1 MATTTRRTLD
11 QLPQIFQ
18 TDKNKRFLTSTLDQL
33 TQPGKLTK
41 VDGYIGSKTSK
52 VFKSTDRYVKE
63 GTADR
68 QDYQLEPATTYVDKD
83 GNVEFS
89 CDYLDLINQVKT
101 YGGHTENSTDDINHS
116 RMFQGESYS
125 FAPPIDLDKLVN
137 FREYY
142 WIPNGP
148 APVQADI
155 TQPGGVSTY
164 TVKNNSRGGY
174 TFNNDGITNP
184 VLTLYR
190 GNTYKFEVN
199 APGHPF
205 WIKTVNSLGKDDGV
219 QGGYVNNNGTE
230 QGTVEFEVPLLTD
243 GSTLHPTI
251 LYYQCQNHQ
260 AMHGTIVI
268 RDLDETVVTPNV
280 TKEII
285 GKKYYQASNGVK
297 FTNGLKIY
305 FNGALDPADTL
316 NTTNKQFYVE
326 GVGEAIKLVDVD
338 NIVNTYRELV
348 TPIGSPWDENGTQE
362 FDTFYWDAQDYYPN
376 KQDYF
381 TINRSSNDNNAW
393 SRLNRWFHRDVI
405 KDTAKYNSDSTT
417 TILPFELEEKYRAKR
432 PIIEFDADLQ
442 LYNHGSISKNPVDLF
457 DIREQDAFSNVKGQT
472 IAYVDGVDLRQGDR
486 VVFSA
491 DIDPDV
497 RNKIWVVDYT
507 TFASLD
513 STVAR
518 KINLIEAEDSSTV
531 QNGHSVLIKRGLNL
545 EGLTYHF
552 DGTNWIYS
560 QQHLA
565 VNEAPKFELYDSN
578 GIVLGDNDTY
588 SASNFIGSTI
598 FAVNESDNGTLDTEY
613 GKKITYSSL
622 GTQSDIQFDNNL
634 ASGFFQY
641 ADAQGKSLFTY
652 FDTTFY
658 RKNQTLEDVTY
669 GNGWQKYYKTTDQWI
684 SDVQIVGDE
693 KELFQIRS
701 FSKAAYIT
709 DLTVRVFVNGKRVIE
724 GTDYFLTRSDLD
736 STVRG
741 DLFVQFNTLRKA
753 GDTITIKCKS
763 AQSKNGFGKYEIPF
777 NIEING
783 LNERVNL
790 FTLHELNDHVLSITD
805 SHPDYVGTQ
814 PGAGNLRDIDVPKT
828 YGERIMTHEGSLP
841 LASFFLKDQKA
852 NFISAIRYTAT
863 EYARWKKSFL
873 QMAVD
878 LPFSGSVKDHVDTI
892 IVEMSK
898 TKTPM
903 FPFYYDDMVGYGR
916 DRSEITYTIVDP
928 DNEVY
933 AINSVFDTSTLS
945 KRALYVYYKDLY
957 DNEKQLIQGRDY
969 IFDTKNSSIIM
980 LRQTSDYGWNTTKL
994 EIGGTL
1000 TIYDY
1005 NNTNGS
1011 YLPPTPAKLGLAPMS
1026 IPYIFSDDTYQ
1037 SLDSTAV
1044 RVVKGH
1050 DGSLTKTYGDLRDD
1064 LLLELELRIY
1074 NNIKV
1079 TLRDDFIPL
1088 IQEPGVYRKAI
1099 GVESY
1104 TREEYNLV
1112 LDGEFYDWVG
1122 RNGVDYVTHGNYDD
1136 TNQFTWNYSQL
1147 GNSVDGERLPG
1158 HWRGVYKYFYD
1169 TDTPHTTPWEM
1180 LGFTEK
1186 PSWWEGRYGPAP
1198 YTRGNTLLWGD
1209 LENGHIH
1216 QGPRA
1221 SSKNNV
1227 FRRPGL
1233 SNNIPV
1239 DDNGNLTAPRDAG
1252 TIKGSST
1259 NSSQR
1264 SGAWKFGD
1272 QGPAETAYR
1281 RSSEY
1286 KFAQTMACA
1295 LLYPAKFFGETFDVS
1310 RLVTNVAG
1318 QLVYKTSGRFM
1329 EPNKLIF
1336 PYIDENNDGSVNRT
1350 AGYINIIANYI
1361 RAINGNVINDIQTPV
1376 HNLSIR
1382 LMYKMA
1388 GFTNKSNLKIIS
1400 GSTSPLSTAR
1410 SIFIPEENYK
1420 IFMNK
1425 STPIDTV
1432 NYSAVIVQRVSMD
1445 DSSAGYQISGY
1456 NQAERYFK
1464 ILPSK
1469 QNNNAT
1475 SITVG
1480 GATEPFQDWVSGG
1493 FYAKDTVVRYV
1504 NVFYRAKRDIASSS
1518 NFDSNLWTNM
1528 GSRLPVRG
1536 GTRALIYKDFTNIPE
1551 TIPYGTQ
1558 YRNVEEVF
1566 DFILSYG
1573 RYLESIGFIFDSM
1586 TPDINEPA
1594 DFLLSGKEF
1603 LFWTQQNWAPGT
1615 TITLSPS
1622 AYELRYKNTQGVA
1635 DSLVNQYR
1643 PYPVLNQN
1651 GLAVST
1657 KDLSTIRENGVFIVK
1672 TNPESTGLYNITLD
1686 IVQKEHALLFDNRTV
1701 FNDILLDSALG
1712 FRQPRLFVRGFKTDD
1727 WNGDMYSPGFIFD
1740 EARLNSWEQYKDYDI
1755 GTAVIFQGKNYTV
1768 NTKHTSNQNFDATKF
1783 NFKDEAP
1790 KSQLLPNLDY
1800 KADQFRDFYELESDN
1815 FDAEQQKLAQHLVG
1829 YQTRSYLEN
1838 LDLDEITQYKFYQG
1852 FIKEKGT
1859 IDAVTKLLN
1868 AQVSDTAN
1876 YSIFEEW
1883 AFRVGLYGGHRTQ
1896 KMLEFVVDESKGAE
1910 QVVPVELLDGATN
1923 YITGSNSVQVR
1934 PEDMYSSET
1943 DYLGSPFPTYE
1954 TSKTLREIF
1963 KYDVAGYVREDQVDA
1978 SVVTSNELVDLDSSN
1993 FENGSLIWVGTYK
2006 GNANKTNNNSWDVL
2020 RVTETDV
2027 RLTDYKVIND
2037 STINFTTTIPHGLSE
2052 NDYVFITGMLEELDG
2067 IYQVKEEFD
2076 STYNQKAF
2084 SIKWNR
2090 PYVPT
2095 TPAGGDSSAGLLFTF
2110 NSIRLNNTSEVAG
2123 ATPPLGWKDG
2133 DRVFIDNNWEATP
2146 TKWEVLQK
2154 QSPYT
2159 DQTGQLI
2166 LKPNGQRSNV
2176 EFGSVIVSPSNYL
2189 AAASVMIG
2197 APGDANGGKVYIFG
2211 RPIGEKS
2218 VLTALRE
2225 ISSPIPNK
2233 VGAVFG
2239 NDDQFGKAIATND
2252 DGTVMAVG
2260 APASKDIIKIILT
2273 GDTGDSTD
2281 YILDTYYPI
2290 GVTVTGSDS
2299 GASGT
2304 VMNYREYNTEDSTV
2318 VQPIIYVK
2326 NNGSTNFV
2334 VGEQLV
2340 SPDSGVT
2347 RIKDIDNADH
2357 TAQGSVVI
2365 YTLQDNSYQVKDIIA
2380 SPQGFSNEE
2389 FGGGVAVSDDGNYI
2403 FIGAPGHNN
2412 QRGCIY
2418 VYNYKQ
2424 DFSSEQYDF
2433 LTQITPDQA
2442 VNGLRFGEN
2451 IKADTKGTKLIV
2463 SCPKSDNPKGD
2474 STASAGNV
2482 FIYARGTNTVS
2493 DFKRVQILTEGESD
2507 FSTTPTTSNRFGHSM
2522 DMSAD
2527 GDYLFISSVEASD
2540 TFENQGKVYVYKIEE
2555 TKLLSDGT
2563 TTSWTLPFKGSY
2575 SNINDSTTRTDTF
2588 WITVDGEILNPNDGS
2603 TARYYSLDDSSS
2615 TVYININ
2622 DDPLQTDQVIKS
2634 FRYVLQQILIAEVP
2648 KANGGFGAF
2657 ISANANGSEIG
2668 IASDKGDQKVF
2679 TTFDVRFRGDDS
2691 TGADGSTTTYDFA
2704 TTFDKGATRFSTTK
2718 AETGKVEMFRR
2729 YNDYYLKD
2737 QDITS
2742 LDVKTGDGWG
2752 DALSVQEDFV
2762 YVGAPGFEL
2771 ELNDSTILDAG
2782 LVKEY
2787 ARTGDL
2793 VYGWTTDGYAGST
2806 NVDGTVG
2813 SAELVNPYRITK
2825 NYLFDK
2831 STSKTVQFLDWIDPA
2846 KGKLPGD
2853 AAQEIKYESPW
2864 DPAIYTI
2871 GTDNVTV
2878 QETRSW
2884 GEKQVGELW
2893 WDLEDTKFQYY
2904 EQFNNNYKK
2913 NKWGALFP
2921 GTQVKVYEWVESDLL
2936 PENYTTISNSTAGP
2950 SLNITGLP
2958 KYDNTVYVERSKFNN
2973 RKGIFETKY
2982 YFWVNRP
2989 TTVPNTPGRII
3000 SAERVARLIESPLTT
3015 GYAYVG
3021 VTGNNELFY
3030 ANCRTFLSGT
3040 DTVAHL
3046 EYKTVDDAVDEHN
3059 EWQLMAEGDP
3069 NSLPPDTLTEKLI
3082 DSLIG
3087 YDKYAQV
3094 VPDREISESRKY
3106 GIESKPERQ
3115 SMFVNRA
3122 GATEA
3127 FFIEVNKILAKYKF
3141 AQGYDLSKF
3150 NLFDPYPSA
3159 ILKEYNEQVGSFAEL
3174 SYINTDTVTDK
3185 YKVLVTNDETAN
3197 SFWSLYEWQ
3206 GFGDDSAGL
3215 ELGWKRIKTQS
3226 YDTRIYWDFKNWY
3239 ADGYSDESAPSYT
3252 VSTVDKVPTVPAIV
3266 GDTIKI
3272 TRALNGEFELRLKT
3286 EDGFETV
3293 GLGNGTITINDTAY
3307 AYSEGAIGYDSG
3319 TYDATN
3325 FDQEPTVEIRNLV
3338 EGIVRSLLTEELA
3351 VEWNQL
3357 WFTMIRRILSEQKYV
3372 DWILR
3377 TGFLK
3382 INNTYSTLNT
3392 DFEYRN
3398 DPIDYV
3404 LNYIN
3409 EVKPLHSQVRDY
3421 TVNYSQLETMGM
3433 DVTDFDIEPYY
3444 DIVQGKIISPT
3455 FDNNPAKFS
3464 EQPYKIFADNY
3475 TRYVGEISISDGGAG
3490 YTEKPTVTFTGGTK
3504 NIPSLY
3510 FNSELVTN
3518 YYSVYHFWVKSNGI
3532 PAHAIGE
3539 NLEVPSSRAKKR
3551 NYQFKIKRSPEVRT
3565 NKTDAIG
3572 FIGVATNGV
3581 PFHSAKGTEI
3591 NTTIDSTTMYKD
3603 EWLDRKQA
3611 GFIDSTN
3618 ARINVNQSRAYY
3630 YLADPGSLYSKSS
3643 STHSSL
3649 IGWAFDGYPIY
3660 GAYAYTTAMDSSSA
3674 IKLMKSSYRLKSGT
3688 RADGT
3693 AYNGTYTDDY
3703 EYVAGLG
3710 DLDQHNGRTCVT
3722 PEYTAGTYAYFVSLE
3737 DDLTPEYP
3745 YIVGPQFYG
3754 VPQSQTYT
3762 ENNRYGAFIDVD
3774 EVQLET
3780 ASQARATAY
3789 VSAGAISRV
3798 IVDYTGSGY
3807 TQTPTITITGGG
3819 TGVTRTAKLY
3829 AQLEN
3834 GKVREFDTTL
3844 AFDRIKGTN
3853 ELTTKTIV
3861 DWEINTSY
3869 TATQNVRYN
3878 NRIYRVT
3885 TAFTSSNVFDD
3896 TNLERWHAA
3905 DRIFTYYEPG
3915 VGMPGLMG
3923 DGSSSPESYAQLMS
3937 GLEYG
3942 GVQVRS
3948 IKFDT
3953 GSNYDIGSGFDAGK
3967 YDAGVISDDT
3977 DTYADYDTKLEGGKF
3992 STDVGT
3998 RPEEIIVQGDEFQG
4012 NEYSTYAPEEVVP
4025 GITFDTVDIQVY
4037 SKPADGGP
4045 LVDINTFIGD
4055 GSTTTFSLTLLPQ
4068 TDEAIFVYKNNHLL
4082 DNIHDSTA
4090 THFTID
4096 YPNKT
4101 ITFTTAPAVNDYIM
4115 IQTFSTGGAN
4125 VVNQTT
4131 ATGDGSTTVFNVA
4144 GAINRVGRAYVTV
4157 NGAKTTVTIS
4167 DAGDSASVNLT
4178 FSSAPAANSV
4188 IQILLTDTTTKTFNE
4203 VKTET
4208 FLFDGSTETYVL
4220 QSPPSSAP
4228 PFHSAAIVTRNNLRL
4243 VPPDTAYYT
4252 GDGSSTIFAIPTDPA
4267 ERQNIVQGD
4276 IEAHINGIRQQVN
4289 ADWTYDTSTFQV
4301 TFTSTPADGD
4311 AIAITTKSGH
4321 DYTIDSTSLNLNT
4334 GQGGFTAGDVIKVT
4348 TFSNHNEMH
4357 IETQVFSGVKNTAA
4371 FYGAN
4376 NSASQILNVGTGGKL
4391 IDTFETSQKK
4401 AVQYQITALGSDGNT
4416 QIETL
4421 TVLSDGTNVF
4431 LSSLGRV
4438 FTGSTKTIEY
4448 ASSIAGSTVSITGT
4462 TSSGTADVR
4471 FWQTHLDEST
4481 VAVGGTNEA
4490 VIAVDMNDSSSTVVD
4505 TTTDNTNQSTYF
4517 YYAKGDVDG
4526 HESGY
4531 VTFHFDGTTA
4541 NTTHYGILNT
4551 QTTQFMTF
4559 TGAMSG
4565 STAQLKAS
4573 TDDPTTLLKM
4583 YRIALSSTTST
4594 FQDEGSKFIAP
4605 QTVDGSATTLDTIPQ
4620 GTTSDIYQSAIYYYS
4635 AVIGGGGDRETGILT
4650 LAANGLTA
4658 NINQF
4663 GILTSDEPA
4672 NTSLLT
4678 FSASIVGSNAVLSCA
4693 ETSSTTASVTLY
4705 RVGYDQAL
4713 QIEQQVANNYTMS
4726 NIISNTNYLWVTYN
4740 GERLVQGVDFSVE
4753 DDSKTISIPTPRFV
4767 TDGSSVD
4774 RVVVTAISTDRLAP
4788 ATGFRIFKDIL
4799 DRYHYKRIAKANITE
4814 LSSPLLISDTTISV
4828 RDGSVLA
4835 TPSTTYPGVVFI
4847 DKERIE
4853 YSTKDGNTLSNI
4865 RRGTLGTGAKANY
4878 ISGTEVVDAS
4888 TNQTIPNSGDAITT
4902 DTYTGDGSTTF
4913 FDLTTQPAEA
4923 DELTVFVSGVRLR
4936 RLNDDSSANYT
4947 VGGDSARGI
4956 TFTTAPTS
4964 GRIVKIQHKTGQI
4977 WYDTGTDPATA
4988 TNAKG
4993 LQNATSVPAKFLLD
5007 GESRLPK

>member
-1 MATTTRRTLD
+1 MATTTRRTLE

-18 TDKNKRFLTSTLDQL
+18 TDKNRRFLNSTLDQL
-33 TQPGKLTK
+33 SQPGKLTK
-41 VDGYIGSKTSK
+41 VDGYVGSKTSK

-63 GTADR
+63 STADR
-68 QDYQLEPATTYVDKD
+68 QDYQLEPATTYVDKN

-101 YGGHTENSTDDINHS
+101 YGGHTENTTDDINHS

-125 FAPPIDLDKLVN
+125 FAPPVDLDKLVN

-148 APVQADI
+148 APVLVDLQ
-155 TQPGGVSTY
+155 QPGGVSTFS
-164 TVKNNSRGGY
+164 VVNNARGGY
-174 TFNNDGITNP
+174 TFNDDGITNP
-184 VLTLYR
+184 VITLYR
-190 GNTYKFEVN
+190 GNTYRFEVN

-205 WIKTVNSLGKDDGV
+205 WIKTLNSLGTDDGV
-219 QGGYVNNNGTE
+219 QGGYVNNNGAE

-243 GSTLHPTI
+243 GSTTHPTV
-251 LYYQCQNHQ
+251 LYYQCQYHQ
-260 AMHGTIVI
+260 AMHGTIII
-268 RDLDETVVTPNV
+268 RDLDETVVKPNV
-280 TKEII
+280 FAEVVN
-285 GKKYYQASNGVK
+285 KKYYQSSNGVK
-297 FTNGLKIY
+297 FTNGLKVY
-305 FNGALDPADTL
+305 FSGDLDPSDPVNRTG
-316 NTTNKQFYVE
+316 KQYYVE
-326 GVGEAIKLVDVD
+326 GVGKKIRLVDVD
-338 NIVNTYRELV
+338 TIVNTYSELV

-362 FDTFYWDAQDYYPN
+362 FDTFYWDAQDFYPG

-381 TINRSSNDNNAW
+381 TINRSSVDNNAW

-405 KDTAKYNSDSTT
+405 KDTAKYNSDSTS
-417 TILPFELEEKYRAKR
+417 TILPYELDEAFRAKR

-442 LYNHGSISKNPVDLF
+442 LHNHGAVAKDPIDLF
-457 DIREQDAFSNVKGQT
+457 DIAETDAFSNVKGQT
-472 IAYVDGVDLRQGDR
+472 LAFVDGVDLKDGDR

-491 DIDPDV
+491 DNDPDV
-497 RNKIWVVDYT
+497 RNKIWVVQYV

-513 STVAR
+513 STVSK
-518 KINLIEAEDSSTV
+518 KINLVEAEDSSVV
-531 QNGHSVLIKRGLNL
+531 QKDQCVLIKKGLNL

-565 VNEAPKFELYDSN
+565 INEAPKFELYDAN
-578 GIVLGDNDTY
+578 GVVVSDNDTY
-588 SASNFIGSTI
+588 SASDFQGSTI
-598 FAVNESDNGTLDTEY
+598 FAVNESDNGTFDTVY
-613 GKKITYSSL
+613 KKNITYASL
-622 GTQSDIQFDNNL
+622 GAQSDIQFDNNL

-641 ADAQGKSLFTY
+641 ADDQGKSLFTF

-658 RKNQTLEDVTY
+658 RKNKTLEDFTY
-669 GNGWQKYYKTTDQWI
+669 GNGWEKYYKTTDQWI

-701 FSKAAYIT
+701 FTKAAFIN
-709 DLTVRVFVNGKRVIE
+709 DLTVRVFVNGRRVIE
-724 GTDYFLTRSDLD
+724 GKDYFLTRSDLD

-741 DLFVQFNTLRKA
+741 DLFVQFFALRKA

-763 AQSKNGFGKYEIPF
+763 TQSKNGFGKYEIPF
-777 NIEING
+777 NIERNG
-783 LNERVNL
+783 LNQRVPL
-790 FTLHELNDHVLSITD
+790 FTLHEISDHVLSITD
-805 SHPDYVGTQ
+805 SHPNYEGIQ
-814 PGAGNLRDIDVPKT
+814 PGAGNLRDLPVPKT
-828 YGERIMTHEGSLP
+828 YGERIMTHEGSMP
-841 LASFFLKDQKA
+841 LASFFLKDSKA
-852 NFISAIRYTAT
+852 NFVTAMRYVGT

-873 QMAVD
+873 KMAVD
-878 LPFSGSVKDHVDTI
+878 LPFSGSIKDHVDTI
-892 IVEMSK
+892 IVEMGKSR
-898 TKTPM
+898 TPT

-916 DRSEITYTIVDP
+916 DRSEIVYTIVDP

-945 KRALYVYYKDLY
+945 KRALYVYYSDIY
-957 DNEKQLIQGRDY
+957 GQERQLVLGRDY
-969 IFDTKNSSIIM
+969 IFDTKNSSIVMINPES
-980 LRQTSDYGWNTTKL
+980 QNFD
-994 EIGGTL
+994 IGGRFV
-1000 TIYDY
+1000 IHDY

-1011 YLPPTPAKLGLAPMS
+1011 YIPPTPAKLGLAQSSVPT
-1026 IPYIFSDDTYQ
+1026 IFADDTYQ

-1044 RVVKGH
+1044 RVIKGH
-1050 DGSLTKTYGDLRDD
+1050 DGSLTKTFGDLRDQ

-1074 NNIKV
+1074 NNLKV
-1079 TLRDDFIPL
+1079 QMRDDFIPL
-1088 IQEPGVYRKAI
+1088 TQEPGVYRKAT
-1099 GVESY
+1099 GADSY

-1112 LDGEFYDWVG
+1112 MDGEFYDWVG
-1122 RNGVDYVTHGNYDD
+1122 RNGVDYSSHTNYDD
-1136 TNQFTWNYSQL
+1136 GNQFTWNYSQL
-1147 GNSVDGERLPG
+1147 GNSVDGEKLPG
-1158 HWRGVYKYFYD
+1158 HWRGIYKYFYD

-1180 LGFTEK
+1180 LGFKEK
-1186 PSWWEGRYGPAP
+1186 PTWWENRYGPAP
-1198 YTRGNTLLWGD
+1198 YTRGNTTLWDD
-1209 LENGHIH
+1209 LATGHIH
-1216 QGPRA
+1216 KGPRS
-1221 SSKNNV
+1221 SSKNLT

-1233 SNNIPV
+1233 LNNIPV

-1259 NSSQR
+1259 NISQR
-1264 SGAWKFGD
+1264 SGSWKYGD
-1272 QGPAETAYR
+1272 HGPAETAWR

-1286 KFAQTMACA
+1286 CFAKTMACA

-1310 RLVTNVAG
+1310 RLVTNSAG
-1318 QLVYKTSGRFM
+1318 QLVYKSSGRFM
-1329 EPNKLIF
+1329 EPSKLVF
-1336 PYIDENNDGSVNRT
+1336 PYIDENGDGSVNRT
-1350 AGYINIIANYI
+1350 AGYINIISNYV
-1361 RAINGNVINDIQTPV
+1361 RAINGNTVNDIQTPV

-1388 GFTNKSNLKIIS
+1388 GFTNKTNLKIIS

-1410 SIFIPEENYK
+1410 SIFIPEENYR

-1425 STPIDTV
+1425 STPITTV
-1432 NYSAVIVQRVSMD
+1432 NYSAVIVQRVEMD
-1445 DSSAGYQISGY
+1445 DSSAGYEISGY

-1464 ILPSK
+1464 VLPSK
-1469 QNNNAT
+1469 QNNNST

-1480 GATEPFQDWVSGG
+1480 GATEAFQDWVSGG
-1493 FYAKDTVVRYV
+1493 FYAKDAVVRYI
-1504 NVFYRAKRDIASSS
+1504 NVFYRAKRDIPSST
-1518 NFDSNLWTNM
+1518 NFDINFWTNM
-1528 GSRLPVRG
+1528 GSTLPVRG
-1536 GTRALIYKDFTNIPE
+1536 GVRAQLFKDFDPVPE
-1551 TIPYGTQ
+1551 IVPYGKR
-1558 YRNVEEVF
+1558 YRNVEDIF
-1566 DFILSYG
+1566 DFIISYG
-1573 RYLESIGFIFDSM
+1573 RYLESVGFEFDSM

-1603 LFWTQQNWAPGT
+1603 LFWTQQNWRAGT

-1622 AYELRYKNTQGVA
+1622 AYELRYKNTSGVV

-1643 PYPVLNQN
+1643 PYSVLNQN
-1651 GLAVST
+1651 GLAVAT
-1657 KDLSTIRENGVFIVK
+1657 KDISTIRENGVFTVK
-1672 TNPESTGLYNITLD
+1672 TNPDSTGLYNITLD
-1686 IVQKEHALLFDNRTV
+1686 IVQKEHALLFDNKTV
-1701 FNDILLDSALG
+1701 FNDILLDAAIG
-1712 FRQPRLFVRGFKTDD
+1712 FRQPRLFIRGFKTDD
-1727 WNGDMYSPGFIFD
+1727 WNGDMYSPGFVFD
-1740 EARLNSWEQYKDYDI
+1740 EARVDSWEQYKDYDI
-1755 GTAVIFQGKNYTV
+1755 GTVVKFQGKNYAV
-1768 NTKHTSNQNFDATKF
+1768 KTKHTSNENFDATKF
-1783 NFKDEAP
+1783 VFKEEPP

-1838 LDLDEITQYKFYQG
+1838 LDLDETTQYKFYQG

-1883 AFRVGLYGGHRTQ
+1883 AFRVGLFGGHRIQ

-1934 PEDMYSSET
+1934 PDDMYSADT
-1943 DYLGSPFPTYE
+1943 DYVGFPFSTYPE
-1954 TSKTLREIF
+1954 TKTLREIF
-1963 KYDVAGYVREDQVDA
+1963 KYEVAGYVREDQVDA
-1978 SVVTSNELVDLDSSN
+1978 TVVTSAELIDLDTAN
-1993 FENGSLIWVGTYK
+1993 FKNGSLIWVGTFK
-2006 GNANKTNNNSWDVL
+2006 DNPNKPNNNSWDVL
-2020 RVTETDV
+2020 RVTETDI
-2027 RLTDYKVIND
+2027 RITDYKVVND
-2037 STINFTTTIPHGLSE
+2037 TTVTFTTTVPHGLTSK
-2052 NDYVFITGMLEELDG
+2052 DYVFISGMLPEIDG
-2067 IYQVKEEFD
+2067 VYQVKEELD
-2076 STYNQKAF
+2076 STFSQKGF
-2084 SIKWNR
+2084 SVDWNR

-2095 TPAGGDSSAGLLFTF
+2095 DPAGGDSSAGLLFTF
-2110 NSIRLNNTSEVAG
+2110 DSIRIKDTSGVAQ

-2133 DRVFIDNNWEATP
+2133 DRVFVDNNWEGTP

-2166 LKPNGQRSNV
+2166 LRPNGNRSNV
-2176 EFGSVIVSPSNYL
+2176 KFGSVVVSPSKYL
-2189 AAASVMIG
+2189 AAASVMVG

-2218 VLTALRE
+2218 SLQALRE
-2225 ISSPIPNK
+2225 ITTPIPNK

-2239 NDDQFGKAIATND
+2239 NDDEFGKAIATND
-2252 DGTVMAVG
+2252 NGTVMVVG
-2260 APASKDIIKIILT
+2260 APNSKDIVKIILT
-2273 GDTGDSTD
+2273 GDAGDSTD
-2281 YILDTYYPI
+2281 YILDTFYPI
-2290 GVTVTGSDS
+2290 GVTVTGSDT
-2299 GASGT
+2299 GATGT

-2318 VQPIIYVK
+2318 IQPVIYVK
-2326 NNGSTNFV
+2326 NNGSTNFA

-2347 RIKDIDNADH
+2347 RIKDIDNADN

-2380 SPQGFSNEE
+2380 SPEGLSNEE
-2389 FGGGVAVSDDGNYI
+2389 FGAGVAVSDDGNYI
-2403 FIGAPGHNN
+2403 FVGAPGHNN

-2418 VYNYKQ
+2418 VYSFKQ
-2424 DFSSEQYDF
+2424 DFSTEQYDF

-2442 VNGLRFGEN
+2442 VNGLRFGEI
-2451 IKADTKGTKLIV
+2451 IKTNTNGTTLIV
-2463 SCPKSDNPKGD
+2463 SCPKADNPRGD

-2482 FIYARGTNTVS
+2482 FIYARGTNTTS

-2507 FSTTPTTSNRFGHSM
+2507 FSTKPIAGNRFGHSM
-2522 DMSAD
+2522 DISAD
-2527 GDYLFISSVEASD
+2527 GEYLFVSSVEASD
-2540 TFENQGKVYVYKIEE
+2540 TFENQGKVYVYKIEQ

-2575 SNINDSTTRTDTF
+2575 SDIDDSTTRTDTF
-2588 WITVDGEILNPNDGS
+2588 WMTVDGEILNPNDGS
-2603 TARYYSLDDSSS
+2603 TSRYYSLDDSSN

-2622 DDPLQTDQVIKS
+2622 DDPIQPEQVVQS
-2634 FRYVLQQILIAEVP
+2634 NRYVLQQTLIAEVP

-2657 ISANANGSEIG
+2657 ISANADGTEIG

-2691 TGADGSTTTYDFA
+2691 TRSDGSTTTYDFS
-2704 TTFDKGATRFSTTK
+2704 TTFDKGATRFTTTIS
-2718 AETGKVEMFRR
+2718 ETGKVEMFRR
-2729 YNDYYLKD
+2729 YNDFYLKD

-2762 YVGAPGFEL
+2762 FVGAPGL
-2771 ELNDSTILDAG
+2771 EIVLNDSTIIDAG

-2787 ARTGDL
+2787 ARVGDL

-2806 NVDGTVG
+2806 NVDGSVG
-2813 SAELVNPYRITK
+2813 TAELVNPYRITK

-2831 STSKTVQFLDWIDPA
+2831 ATSKTVQFLDWIDPA
-2846 KGKLPGD
+2846 KGKLPGA
-2853 AAQEIKYESPW
+2853 AAQEIKYECPW

-2871 GTDNVTV
+2871 GNDTVTV

-2921 GTQVKVYEWVESDLL
+2921 GTKIKVYEWVESDLL
-2936 PENYTTISNSTAGP
+2936 PQNYRTISESTAGP
-2950 SLNITGLP
+2950 ALGVTGIP

-2982 YFWVNRP
+2982 YFWVDRP
-2989 TTVPNTPGRII
+2989 TTVPNAPGRSI

-3021 VTGNNELFY
+3021 VTGSNELFY
-3030 ANCRTFLSGT
+3030 ANCRAFLSGT
-3040 DTVAHL
+3040 DTVAHI
-3046 EYKTVDDAVDEHN
+3046 EYKSTDADVDEHA

-3069 NSLPPDTLTEKLI
+3069 NSLPPDSLTEKLI

-3094 VPDREISESRKY
+3094 VPDRDISESRKY
-3106 GIESKPERQ
+3106 GIETKPERQ

-3150 NLFDPYPSA
+3150 KRFDPFPSET
-3159 ILKEYNEQVGSFAEL
+3159 LKEFNEKVSSFAEL
-3174 SYINTDTVTDK
+3174 SYINTDTVGDK
-3185 YKVLVTNDETAN
+3185 YKVLVTKDETAN

-3206 GFGDDSAGL
+3206 GFGEDSSGQA
-3215 ELGWKRIKTQS
+3215 LGWKRVKTQS
-3226 YDTRIYWDFKNWY
+3226 FDTRIYWDFKNWY
-3239 ADGYSDESAPSYT
+3239 AEGYSDETAPSYT
-3252 VSTVDKVPTVPAIV
+3252 VSTVDKVPTVPAIP
-3266 GDTIKI
+3266 GDTVKI
-3272 TRALNGEFELRLKT
+3272 TRALNGKFELRLKT
-3286 EDGFETV
+3286 ETGFDTV
-3293 GLGNGTITINDTAY
+3293 GLEDGTITINETAY

-3319 TYDATN
+3319 TYDASN
-3325 FDQEPTVEIRNLV
+3325 YDQEPTVEIRNLV
-3338 EGIVRSLLTEELA
+3338 EGVVKDLLVEELGS
-3351 VEWNQL
+3351 EWNQL
-3357 WFTMIRRILSEQKYV
+3357 WFTMVRRILSEQKYV
-3372 DWILR
+3372 DWVLR

-3392 DFEYRN
+3392 DFEYKN

-3433 DVTDFDIEPYY
+3433 DLTDFDIPPYY
-3444 DIVQGKIISPT
+3444 DIVQGKIISPR
-3455 FDNNPAKFS
+3455 FDTYPAKFS
-3464 EQPYKIFADNY
+3464 ENPYKIFADNY
-3475 TRYVGEISISDGGAG
+3475 HRYVNEITISDGGAG
-3490 YTEKPTVTFTGGTK
+3490 YTEAPTITFSGGTQ
-3504 NIPSLY
+3504 NIPNVY

-3518 YYSVYHFWVKSNGI
+3518 FYSVYHFWVKSDGL

-3539 NLEVPSSRAKKR
+3539 NLELVSARAKKH
-3551 NYQFKIKRSPEVRT
+3551 NYQFKIKITPEVRT
-3565 NKTDAIG
+3565 NKTEAIG
-3572 FIGVATNGV
+3572 YVGVATNGV
-3581 PFHSAKGTEI
+3581 PFHSAKGNEI

-3603 EWLDRKQA
+3603 EWLDRKSA
-3611 GFIDSTN
+3611 GFIDSSN
-3618 ARINVNQSRAYY
+3618 ARMNADENRKYY
-3630 YLADPGSLYSKSS
+3630 YLADPGLLYTKSA
-3643 STHSSL
+3643 STHSAL
-3649 IGWAFDGYPIY
+3649 IGWAFDGHPIY
-3660 GAYAYTTAMDSSSA
+3660 GAYAYSSA
-3674 IKLMKSSYRLKSGT
+3674 LDATSSIKLMKSSYRLKSGT
-3688 RADGT
+3688 RADGS
-3693 AYNGTYTDDY
+3693 AYNGTFTDDY
-3703 EYVAGLG
+3703 EYVDGLG
-3710 DLDQHNGRTCVT
+3710 DLDQYNGRTCVT
-3722 PEYTAGTYAYFVSLE
+3722 PEFTAGTYAYFVTLD

-3762 ENNRYGAFIDVD
+3762 EQNRYGAFIDVD
-3774 EVQLET
+3774 EVKLDT
-3780 ASQARATAY
+3780 ASQATATAI
-3789 VSAGAISRV
+3789 VSAGEVSRV
-3798 IVDYTGSGY
+3798 IVNNTGSGY
-3807 TQTPTITITGGG
+3807 TQTPTITVSGGG
-3819 TGVTRTAKLY
+3819 TGVTRTARLYPKLI
-3829 AQLEN
+3829 N
-3834 GKVREFDTTL
+3834 GKIREFDTTL

-3853 ELTTKTIV
+3853 DLTTKNIV
-3861 DWEINTSY
+3861 DWEINTAF
-3869 TATQNVRYN
+3869 TTDQNVRFD
-3878 NRIYRVT
+3878 NRIYKVT
-3885 TAFTSSNVFDD
+3885 SNFTSSNTFDD

-3905 DRIFTYYEPG
+3905 DRIFAYYTPG

-3923 DGSSSPESYAQLMS
+3923 DGSSSPESYSQLMS

-3948 IKFDT
+3948 ITFDT

-3992 STDVGT
+3992 STDIGT
-3998 RPEEIIVQGDEFQG
+3998 RPEEIIVQGDEFAG
-4012 NEYSTYAPEEVVP
+4012 NEFSTYAPEEVVP

-4045 LVDINTFIGD
+4045 LVDINTYLGD
-4055 GSTTTFSLTLLPQ
+4055 GSTTTFALSLLPQ
-4068 TDEAIFVYKNNHLL
+4068 SDEAIFVYKNNHLL

-4125 VVNQTT
+4125 VINQTT

-4144 GAINRVGRAYVTV
+4144 GSISRVGRAYVTV

-4167 DAGDSASVNLT
+4167 DAGDSSSVNLT
-4178 FSSAPAANSV
+4178 FSSAPVANSV

-4208 FLFDGSTETYVL
+4208 FLFDGSTENYVL

-4243 VPPDTAYYT
+4243 VPPDTAYFT
-4252 GDGSSTIFAIPTDPA
+4252 GDGSTRIFDIPTDPA

-4289 ADWTYDTSTFQV
+4289 ADWTYDASTFQV
-4301 TFTSTPADGD
+4301 TFSGTPVEGD

-4321 DYTIDSTSLNLNT
+4321 DYTIDSTSLNLNVD
-4334 GQGGFTAGDVIKVT
+4334 QGGFTAGDVIKVT
-4348 TFSNHNEMH
+4348 TFSNHDEMH
-4357 IETQVFSGVKNTAA
+4357 IETQTFSGVKNTAA

-4376 NSASQILNVGTGGKL
+4376 NFAGEVLNVGTGGKT
-4391 IDTFETSQKK
+4391 IDSFNTTSKK
-4401 AVQYQITALGSDGNT
+4401 AVQYQISAVGSDGNT

-4438 FTGSTKTIEY
+4438 FTDTTKTIEY
-4448 ASSIAGSTVSITGT
+4448 SASISGSEVSITGT
-4462 TSSGTADVR
+4462 TTSGTADVR

-4481 VAVGGTNEA
+4481 VAASGINEA
-4490 VIAVDMNDSSSTVVD
+4490 VIAVDMNDSTATVIDST
-4505 TTTDNTNQSTYF
+4505 TNNTNQATYF

-4531 VTFHFDGTTA
+4531 VTFHFDGTNA

-4551 QTTQFMTF
+4551 TATQFMTF

-4565 STAQLKAS
+4565 STAQLKAN
-4573 TDDPTTLLKM
+4573 TDDPTTLLRL

-4594 FQDEGSKFIAP
+4594 FQDEGTKFFAP
-4605 QTVDGSATTLDTIPQ
+4605 QTVDGSGVTLDSIPQ
-4620 GTTSDIYQSAIYYYS
+4620 GQTTDKYQSAIYYYS
-4635 AVIGGGGDRETGILT
+4635 AIIGGGGDRETGILT

-4658 NINQF
+4658 NLNQF
-4663 GILTSDEPA
+4663 GILSSNEPTSA
-4672 NTSLLT
+4672 SLLT
-4678 FSASIVGSNAVLSCA
+4678 FSASVSGGNAVLSCA
-4693 ETSSTTASVTLY
+4693 ETSSGTASITLY

-4713 QIEQQVANNYTMS
+4713 QIEQQESNTYTMS

-4740 GERLVQGVDFSVE
+4740 GERLIQGVDFSVE
-4753 DDSKTISIPTPRFV
+4753 DDSKTINIPTPRFI

-4774 RVVVTAISTDRLAP
+4774 RVVVTAISTDKLAP

-4878 ISGTEVVDAS
+4878 PSGTEVVDAS

-4913 FDLTTQPAEA
+4913 FDMTTQPAEA
-4923 DELTVFVSGVRLR
+4923 DEVTVFVGGIRLR

-4947 VGGDSARGI
+4947 IGGDSARGI
-4956 TFTTAPTS
+4956 TFTSAPAS
-4964 GRIVKIQHKTGQI
+4964 GRTIKIQHKTGRI
-4977 WYDTGTDPATA
+4977 WYDQGTDPASA

-4993 LQNATSVPAKFLLD
+4993 MQNATTVPAKFLLE